1 MTGYKF
7 ESTEQY
13 LHWCAD
19 MVNRIYTANFTR
31 ESARLSPSY
40 VAKLVALA
48 AEVSSKLDV
57 SEGYDLIKADGTNY
71 EDVEDDGFITVYPP
85 LDQNKGS

>member
-1 MTGYKF
+1 MIKDFDLTAYVSQEMERQTGYKF

-13 LHWCAD
+13 LHWCAN

-31 ESARLSPSY
+31 ESYRLSPSY

-48 AEVSSKLDV
+48 AEVSSKLDI

-71 EDVEDDGFITVYPP
+71 EDE
-85 LDQNKGS
+85 